1 MKKLLLLAV
10 AVVFTTSLFAQQKGD
25 VVVSGTFGFQTTSN
39 KTKVGSTSTKEKGD
53 RSFQLMPEIRYFFD
67 DNFSAG
73 LGIGYS
79 LLKSPNGNGDDGD
92 ELFDK
97 MGLFMLE
104 PHVGYH
110 LELSSKFYYTP
121 RFYVGFGFGKYKS
134 EEGGGTS
141 SESNVSTI
149 NIGLSVLSFEFK
161 PCEKIGMLFSAG
173 NLEYSMLSEKID
185 DYKDKSKSF
194 GLNLNMGATIGFNYY
209 F

>member
-39 KTKVGSTSTKEKGD
+39 KTKVGSTSIKEKGD

>member
-25 VVVSGTFGFQTTSN
+25 VVVSGTFSFQATSN
-39 KTKVGSTSTKEKGD
+39 KTKVGSTSTKEKGY
-53 RSFQLMPEIRYFFD
+53 RSFYLMPEIRYFFD

-79 LLKSPNGNGDDGD
+79 LQKSPNGKEDDGD

-97 MGLFMLE
+97 TGLFMLE

-121 RFYVGFGFGKYKS
+121 RFYVGFGFGKHKS
-134 EEGGGTS
+134 EEGGGTN

-173 NLEYSMLSEKID
+173 SLEYSMASTKVD
-185 DYKDKSKSF
+185 DYKEKTKTF